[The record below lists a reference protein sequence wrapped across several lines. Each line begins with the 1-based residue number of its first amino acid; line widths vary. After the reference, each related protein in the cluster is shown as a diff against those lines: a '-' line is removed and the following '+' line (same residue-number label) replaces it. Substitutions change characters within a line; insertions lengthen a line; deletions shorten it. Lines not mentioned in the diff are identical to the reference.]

1 MKNILFVITSFRH
14 GGTNKSL
21 ENLLSLLDTE
31 KYQVDVFAM
40 EHYGPYE
47 SKLPNCTILPKDK
60 WLHALIA
67 QFRDTKGITK
77 LRSITLKVLRKLMTS
92 LGMNIT
98 NKLYKKTAN
107 KLLKTKNYD
116 AVIAYSEGVPTAFV
130 SNVKHSNK
138 IAWIHCDYSSY
149 MILNNHPDEREIYA
163 SYKSIV
169 CVSEYT
175 KKEFV
180 RIMPTIK
187 EKVYAIHNLVNAT
200 EIKKLAKLPVL
211 DTKFHEKN
219 FTILSVGRIDV
230 VKRFDKIPEI
240 ASILK
245 ERGVDF
251 IWYLIGPA
259 GFGNTQI
266 EFEQNIKKNKVE
278 NSFIWLGAK
287 DNPYSYMANSDLL
300 VMTSLSE
307 ACPYVLNEA
316 KILELPVITTDYGSA
331 TEFIDNGVN
340 GIITPIENIANEI
353 EKIISD
359 KGFYKTL
366 KQNLRTNGYEN
377 KVILD
382 KFNALINER

>member
-1 MKNILFVITSFRH
+1 MKNILFILTSFRH

-21 ENLLSLLDTE
+21 ENLLSLMDTE
-31 KYQVDVFAM
+31 QYQVDVFAM
-40 EHYGPYE
+40 EHFGPY
-47 SKLPNCTILPKDK
+47 KDMLPNCTILPEDK
-60 WLHALIA
+60 WLSALIA
-67 QFRDTKGITK
+67 NFSDTKGIFRMRSSIIK
-77 LRSITLKVLRKLMTS
+77 LLRDIGAKLN
-92 LGMNIT
+92 LNFT
-98 NKLYKKTAN
+98 NKLYNKTAN

-116 AVIAYSEGVPTAFV
+116 AVIAYSEGVPTSFV
-130 SNVKHSNK
+130 SNLSHSNK

-149 MILNNHPDEREIYA
+149 MTLNNHPDEREIYA

-316 KILELPVITTDYGSA
+316 KILELPVISTNYGSA
-331 TEFIDNGVN
+331 AEFINNGVN
-340 GIITPIENIANEI
+340 GIITPIEQIANEI
-353 EKIISD
+353 ERVISD
-359 KGFYKTL
+359 KELYCGIKEYL
-366 KQNLRTNGYEN
+366 QTNEYEN
-377 KVILD
+377 DTIL
-382 KFNALINER
+382 NQIYSLIA